1 MKRVQVS
8 PGPSRKSLVFKGLFG
23 LPKIELTP
31 FSLFC
36 VEVDAEAGV
45 VIKFY
50 LIRGAGVVVNF
61 TPLEKI

>member
-36 VEVDAEAGV
+36 VEVDAVAGV
-45 VIKFY
+45 VV
-50 LIRGAGVVVNF
+50 LEDLVLSAGVVVNF

>member
-1 MKRVQVS
+1 
-8 PGPSRKSLVFKGLFG
+8 

-36 VEVDAEAGV
+36 VEVDAVAGV
-45 VIKFY
+45 VI
-50 LIRGAGVVVNF
+50 LEDLGRGAGVVVNF